1 MCEVQPCIQYTSV
14 YCIQNYTNHLGN
26 GLAGKINLL
35 LRNMFEKRYYLLL
48 NPKKPWKTSSNFTTV
63 YVYQS
68 RCLSQPEIWSQ
79 IWCLWISPHVIWLSN
94 TPSWVPESLY
104 LSRGCPWQ
112 VEPSKDHHAA
122 KCSHNGTFSS
132 DVSLKSQ
139 VFIPS
144 KFETLENYVKRKQD
158 GNSMELKFTETTQ
171 AWKLRPAKRY
181 WDSLL
186 GPSDSSP
193 ECCECC
199 E

>member
-112 VEPSKDHHAA
+112 VEPSKDHHALMLCCA
-122 KCSHNGTFSS
+122 
-132 DVSLKSQ
+132 
-139 VFIPS
+139 
-144 KFETLENYVKRKQD
+144 
-158 GNSMELKFTETTQ
+158 M
-171 AWKLRPAKRY
+171 LRY
-181 WDSLL
+181 INLYYILL
-186 GPSDSSP
+186 YYFFYIIIYIDILR
-193 ECCECC
+193 
-199 E
+199 